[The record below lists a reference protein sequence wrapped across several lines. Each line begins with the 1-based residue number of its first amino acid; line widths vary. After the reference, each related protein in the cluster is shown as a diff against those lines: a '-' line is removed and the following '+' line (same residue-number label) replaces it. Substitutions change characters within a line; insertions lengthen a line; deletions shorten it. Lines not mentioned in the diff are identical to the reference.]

1 MKRDYKLFLQDIIDA
16 CHHIQKFVENVDFEQ
31 FLNDDKTS
39 SAVIR
44 KFEVIGEAAKNIPEF
59 IAEKYPEIEW
69 KDMAGMRD
77 RLIHGYFGVDLVL
90 VWETITHDVPR
101 IMAVISQI
109 IKDIPDLKNDE

>member
-77 RLIHGYFGVDLVL
+77 RLIHTYWGA
-90 VWETITHDVPR
+90 DV
-101 IMAVISQI
+101 QI
-109 IKDIPDLKNDE
+109 IWATINEILPSVYQEIKVIISAYKEKNV